1 MPGQV
6 RGREPD
12 QKWIFASN
20 STGEWLWLS
29 QIGDVAVANVIDLNN
44 AFESHPIP
52 TSIILASNIKTELG
66 RAALRFNWIYNYIR
80 HGQPSLS
87 PDTAI
92 ALVVYMRLASWFAYL
107 MAFPDS
113 QVTLQTDSNGQ
124 QWYVFEGVTRPPDL
138 ETLVSDLSAVL
149 QNPAPNCIRTPQV
162 LWDGF
167 NRFFPT
173 EGASD
178 IPISCLFA
186 EDYKSRLEEFFS
198 AYKAILTLDEVEIIR
213 VNVSRTGGWDK
224 AQVHAYLM
232 SRFPQRTVAPWQ
244 PAQAA
249 LARHPAPPPPAASV
263 RQPPAS
269 AKPVGQPVQV
279 APAQQPSPRP
289 QPAVSEVDPC
299 DAIAKLFQISGPTAI
314 IANEDSLF
322 GLTREQMTDELRR
335 GVGSQW
341 GEATIA
347 AVVEGIWERNW
358 TLKNIKEFLDQRA
371 LLLGNIAALFA
382 LGGDDELIAVD
393 AETENPESAL
403 TDMLNILLEDMG
415 IDASENAPHAIVQK
429 IINEGMTGLDLCEHL
444 VEFIRPQPQQPA
456 NPAPSV
462 LPSKSPPPPAVPPAS
477 PPQVAAP
484 SGSAPVQVIGVDAIL
499 RANGYVQIHARPD
512 NNCLFNALAEVLAV
526 RGIQLFN
533 VPPEANNA
541 LDIARELLFTGTT
554 TRAQA
559 VVRLAVMLEA
569 TLGCRVVDE
578 TLVRRAAAAPAELQ
592 RKLGFDPDM
601 LAAYLL
607 GLGTTGVALIGD
619 NTKERLAKLLLEQL
633 QFIIQMFLREQ
644 LANAILPDPLPEA
657 LMRTFTAVQADIM
670 QDNID
675 RRHQGL
681 SQRPA
686 ADDFGQYRAN
696 YTRKIG
702 QWGEIPDVILMAIVF
717 NRPVYIINQGVV
729 GVVAFDGNG
738 NEIPNPDLARIRAG
752 AIILW
757 NNGTNARN
765 GTHWDPILP
774 GSEAANVNPM
784 WVATP

>member
-1 MPGQV
+1 M
-6 RGREPD
+6 
-12 QKWIFASN
+12 
-20 STGEWLWLS
+20 
-29 QIGDVAVANVIDLNN
+29 
-44 AFESHPIP
+44 
-52 TSIILASNIKTELG
+52 
-66 RAALRFNWIYNYIR
+66 
-80 HGQPSLS
+80 
-87 PDTAI
+87 
-92 ALVVYMRLASWFAYL
+92 
-107 MAFPDS
+107 
-113 QVTLQTDSNGQ
+113 
-124 QWYVFEGVTRPPDL
+124 
-138 ETLVSDLSAVL
+138 
-149 QNPAPNCIRTPQV
+149 
-162 LWDGF
+162 
-167 NRFFPT
+167 
-173 EGASD
+173 
-178 IPISCLFA
+178 
-186 EDYKSRLEEFFS
+186 
-198 AYKAILTLDEVEIIR
+198 
-213 VNVSRTGGWDK
+213 
-224 AQVHAYLM
+224 
-232 SRFPQRTVAPWQ
+232 
-244 PAQAA
+244 
-249 LARHPAPPPPAASV
+249 
-263 RQPPAS
+263 
-269 AKPVGQPVQV
+269 
-279 APAQQPSPRP
+279 
-289 QPAVSEVDPC
+289 
-299 DAIAKLFQISGPTAI
+299 
-314 IANEDSLF
+314 
-322 GLTREQMTDELRR
+322 
-335 GVGSQW
+335 
-341 GEATIA
+341 
-347 AVVEGIWERNW
+347 
-358 TLKNIKEFLDQRA
+358 
-371 LLLGNIAALFA
+371 
-382 LGGDDELIAVD
+382 
-393 AETENPESAL
+393 
-403 TDMLNILLEDMG
+403 
-415 IDASENAPHAIVQK
+415 
-429 IINEGMTGLDLCEHL
+429 
-444 VEFIRPQPQQPA
+444 
-456 NPAPSV
+456 
-462 LPSKSPPPPAVPPAS
+462 
-477 PPQVAAP
+477 
-484 SGSAPVQVIGVDAIL
+484 